1 MIIIASIALGVLVGA
16 ITTTAVFL
24 GVDVLDFVRSLRHR
38 KRIQRIDM
46 PRGRVV
52 HLEGWRRR

>member
-1 MIIIASIALGVLVGA
+1 MIFLLCVLIGVVIGAVATSLVFVGA
-16 ITTTAVFL
+16 
-24 GVDVLDFVRSLRHR
+24 DVAHWWRRRTHA
-38 KRIQRIDM
+38 QRIAM